1 MPHLKKLHQENKDKG
16 LVLIG
21 VHSKSGSDKMEAFV
35 EEQGIDYPV
44 AVDREDKTMEAY
56 GGNSYPDYF
65 VIDRA
70 GNLRFADLA
79 NSELERAVATLLAE
93 EPPPVEEADEAPA
106 EGADSPDSTAG
117 EPE

>member
-1 MPHLKKLHQENKDKG
+1 VPHLNKRHAENKDKG

-21 VHSKSGSDKMEAFV
+21 IHSTRGGDKMKSFV
-35 EEQGIDYPV
+35 EEQKIAHPV
-44 AVDREDKTMEAY
+44 AIDSEGKTVAAF

-79 NSELERAVATLLAE
+79 DRELDRAVTALLAE
-93 EPPPVEEADEAPA
+93 APPEGG
-106 EGADSPDSTAG
+106 GADPGKATAKSAED

>member
-1 MPHLKKLHQENKDKG
+1 MDKG

-21 VHSKSGSDKMEAFV
+21 VHSKSGGDKMKAFV
-35 EEQGIDYPV
+35 EEQKIDYPV
-44 AVDREDKTMEAY
+44 AIDSEGKTVAAF

-79 NSELERAVATLLAE
+79 NAELDRAVAALLAE
-93 EPPPVEEADEAPA
+93 EPPEPEADTEAASEPGSDTT
-106 EGADSPDSTAG
+106 GADAK
-117 EPE
+117 PE